1 MSEQKPLSLEKL
13 RCMANKPCWHVG
25 LREDSGAPHWSIL
38 DPLLAYHPE
47 DYDYGKTWLAY
58 AYEPL
63 RLDRSA
69 WEPCEHCED
78 YSGKCCANCWYGGN
92 QAYQDPCKSCYCASK
107 WKPKENFCPICGRP
121 LTDAAWKTLEKRLE
135 INK

>member
-1 MSEQKPLSLEKL
+1 MNERKPLTLDEL
-13 RCMANKPCWHVG
+13 RFMANKPYWHVG

-58 AYEPL
+58 AAEAP

-69 WEPCEHCED
+69 WEPCGECRSCDNCKNNSD
-78 YSGKCCANCWYGGN
+78 YSPDEGIYGECSQCHEYSN
-92 QAYQDPCKSCYCASK
+92 FEPF
-107 WKPKENFCPICGRP
+107 NFCHECGRP
-121 LTDAAWKTLEKRLE
+121 LTDAAWEMLERRLARHE
-135 INK
+135 QQ